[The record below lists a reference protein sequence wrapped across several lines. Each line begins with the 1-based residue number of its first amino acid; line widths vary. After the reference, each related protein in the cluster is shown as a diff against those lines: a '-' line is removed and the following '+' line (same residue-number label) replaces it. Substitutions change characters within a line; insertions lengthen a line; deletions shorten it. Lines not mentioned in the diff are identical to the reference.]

1 MKKQTNLSDTPGTV
15 NGVIAITLLKL
26 PVVQIVIN
34 ILMIKYCNYF
44 THIYAFFLPVHII
57 PNIFPHKKKRVSAP
71 LTFSTSGVNVTQCM
85 MGNRAS
91 GLVTLL
97 VVRYILSETIC

>member
-1 MKKQTNLSDTPGTV
+1 MHFSYQYILYQTFS
-15 NGVIAITLLKL
+15 
-26 PVVQIVIN
+26 
-34 ILMIKYCNYF
+34 
-44 THIYAFFLPVHII
+44 HI
-57 PNIFPHKKKRVSAP
+57 KKKRVSAP